1 MITDLFVYGT
11 LKRGEC
17 RESMWPR
24 KPTRIRE
31 AFVRARLYDLGAYPA
46 IRVDALSTED
56 DVQVDASRVDQC
68 DDLDW
73 VAGEVWSFESDVI
86 DETLAA
92 LDEIEETNQ
101 PGTINLYDHVLVRA
115 YDRPGSSG
123 HDGGNAST
131 LALAYQYSDD
141 RRLSHLRRLRPTS
154 GASFVGW
161 SASRD
166 R

>member
-1 MITDLFVYGT
+1 
-11 LKRGEC
+11 
-17 RESMWPR
+17 MWPR
-24 KPTRIRE
+24 KPTLIRE

-46 IRVDALSTED
+46 IRVDALSLD
-56 DVQVDASRVDQC
+56 DDAAVDQC

-73 VAGEVWSFESDVI
+73 VAGEVWSFAPDAI
-86 DETLAA
+86 DETIDA

-115 YDRPGSSG
+115 YDHPGSSG
-123 HDGGNAST
+123 HDGGNNSS

-141 RRLSHLRRLRPTS
+141 RRLSHLRRLRPAS
-154 GASFVGW
+154 GASFVIW

>member
-1 MITDLFVYGT
+1 MITELFVYGT

-46 IRVDALSTED
+46 IRVDALSVDD
-56 DVQVDASRVDQC
+56 DVNVD

-73 VAGEVWSFESDVI
+73 VAGEVWSFEPAAI
-86 DETLAA
+86 DETIAA

-101 PGTINLYDHVLVRA
+101 PRTINLYDHVLVRA
-115 YDRPGSSG
+115 YERPGSSG
-123 HDGGNAST
+123 HESGNGST

-141 RRLSHLRRLRPTS
+141 RRLSHLRRLRPSS
-154 GASFVGW
+154 GDSFVGW

>member
-1 MITDLFVYGT
+1 MITELFVYGT

-24 KPTRIRE
+24 KPTQIRE

-46 IRVDALSTED
+46 IRVDALSVD
-56 DVQVDASRVDQC
+56 DDANVDE
-68 DDLDW
+68 DLDW
-73 VAGEVWSFESDVI
+73 VAGEVWSFEADAI
-86 DETLAA
+86 DETITA

-115 YDRPGSSG
+115 YDHPGSSG
-123 HDGGNAST
+123 DNGGNEST

-141 RRLSHLRRLRPTS
+141 RRLSHLRRLRPAS

>member
-1 MITDLFVYGT
+1 MITELFVYGT

-46 IRVDALSTED
+46 IRVDALSED
-56 DVQVDASRVDQC
+56 DDANVD

-73 VAGEVWSFESDVI
+73 VAGEVWSFEPDAI
-86 DETLAA
+86 DETIAA

-101 PGTINLYDHVLVRA
+101 PRTINLYDHVLVRV
-115 YDRPGSSG
+115 YDHPGSSS
-123 HDGGNAST
+123 HDGGNGST

-141 RRLSHLRRLRPTS
+141 RRLSHLRRVRPAS